1 MPTGDPN
8 VVLIAN
14 PGADLYGSDRMVLE
28 TVRGLVGAGRRVV
41 VTVPHTGPLVPLL
54 EDAGAEVVECATPIV
69 RKGLLNARGLVEL
82 VVTSIRSVGPGLR
95 LIRRVD
101 PGAVIVNTITPPLW
115 ILLGRISRRLTVCHV
130 HEGEGSVAGIVRRA
144 LYLPLVFTNRVI
156 ANSDFTRR
164 VLATSAPRV
173 ADRTVVVHNA
183 VPGADAIET
192 PRDTLTAPTRLLYV
206 GRLSHRKGVHV
217 AIDALDVLVREGRDV
232 RLDVVGAVFP
242 GNEAYLA
249 ELHAQVSRCALDDLG
264 SGFLEQRHEGPCH
277 GYGHHDPPPRA
288 DERADGLE
296 NHPIRAVQVGAGV
309 GDQDDVRVTLRH
321 VSAEAST
328 RRPGSPSMRC
338 SHGWMRRRR
347 STRGS
352 AARSPTRWLR
362 EAGSRHSH
370 TPTSRRHGTGASP
383 WRHGTPRLRRTCGTP
398 AC

>member
-217 AIDALDVLVREGRDV
+217 AIDALDVLVREGCDV

-242 GNEAYLA
+242 GNEAYLD
-249 ELHAQVSRCALDDLG
+249 ELHAQVSRCALDDRVSFLG
-264 SGFLEQRHEGPCH
+264 FKSSVWDDLARS
-277 GYGHHDPPPRA
+277 DIA
-288 DERADGLE
+288 VITSLVDETFGNTAVEAALAARPAVVSEVGGLPE
-296 NHPIRAVQVGAGV
+296 AVSHSQSATLVAP
-309 GDQDDVRVTLRH
+309 GDASALAAAIAAKIDDWPTQAALA
-321 VSAEAST
+321 VSDSATVAEAFSSERYT
-328 RRPGSPSMRC
+328 DGIL
-338 SHGWMRRRR
+338 
-347 STRGS
+347 
-352 AARSPTRWLR
+352 AA
-362 EAGSRHSH
+362 
-370 TPTSRRHGTGASP
+370 
-383 WRHGTPRLRRTCGTP
+383 LRR
-398 AC
+398 